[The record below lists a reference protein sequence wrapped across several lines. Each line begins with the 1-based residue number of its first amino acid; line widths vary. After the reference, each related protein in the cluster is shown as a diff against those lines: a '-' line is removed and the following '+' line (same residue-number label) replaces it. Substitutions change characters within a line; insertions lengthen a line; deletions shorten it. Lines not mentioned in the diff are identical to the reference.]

1 MINKNPNE
9 QKEKDSSWVVDGAL
23 GASAGAA
30 AGAATSVGATSVI
43 GSTAVGAT
51 IGSALPI
58 AGSIVGAGVGLLV
71 AWRYTQK
78 KKNKNEETPDH

>member
-1 MINKNPNE
+1 MTNKNPNE

-30 AGAATSVGATSVI
+30 TGAATSVGATSVI
-43 GSTAVGAT
+43 GLATVGTT

-58 AGSIVGAGVGLLV
+58 AGSIVGAGIGLLV

-78 KKNKNEETPDH
+78 KKNKHEETSDH